1 MSAVLTLT
9 MPARDLRRVV
19 KTVAPAAERYDDSRP
34 ALNAVSITRDPT
46 NGVEFTATD
55 LFRLHTVQLA
65 DHVERAWVQDG
76 SADTCAALVPAWW
89 LRRWARERTAESGS
103 ATLTIHGD
111 RASIAWGAES
121 RTTTLVTGDFPDWR
135 GKLAGGLSD
144 AEGEVSVTSPT
155 AIDTIGAVTASSSG
169 VAVSS
174 NNTWF
179 EVTASTSQA
188 YRGVVICPTSSDASM
203 AASTASFDLG
213 VGPAASEVEYLG
225 ASALATQ
232 STEYSIQYGSGN
244 YIAVSGGIPAGS
256 RLAVRVIDASIATN
270 AGWSVTLL
278 GVPE

>member
-111 RASIAWGAES
+111 RASIEWGAES
-121 RTTTLVTGDFPDWR
+121 RTTMLVPGDFPDW
-135 GKLAGGLSD
+135 KKHLAGVLSD

-155 AIDTIGAVTASSSG
+155 AIGYNPRYLSALMKAAARWGSWAGVPNPLRVQRFDVAKPFYGAVVNPEFG
-169 VAVSS
+169 RLLLLLMPVR
-174 NNTWF
+174 F
-179 EVTASTSQA
+179 
-188 YRGVVICPTSSDASM
+188 SD
-203 AASTASFDLG
+203 
-213 VGPAASEVEYLG
+213 G
-225 ASALATQ
+225 AS
-232 STEYSIQYGSGN
+232 
-244 YIAVSGGIPAGS
+244 
-256 RLAVRVIDASIATN
+256 
-270 AGWSVTLL
+270 
-278 GVPE
+278 

>member
-155 AIDTIGAVTASSSG
+155 AIGY
-169 VAVSS
+169 
-174 NNTWF
+174 NP
-179 EVTASTSQA
+179 
-188 YRGVVICPTSSDASM
+188 R
-203 AASTASFDLG
+203 
-213 VGPAASEVEYLG
+213 YL
-225 ASALATQ
+225 SALMKAAARW
-232 STEYSIQYGSGN
+232 GSW
-244 YIAVSGGIPAGS
+244 AGAPNPLRVQRFGAARPFQGTVVNPEFG
-256 RLAVRVIDASIATN
+256 RLLLLLMPVRFSDGAA
-270 AGWSVTLL
+270 
-278 GVPE
+278 